1 MPPDDTLR
9 PLYDYATALL
19 QGVCRRP
26 FSLGSLPS
34 ADGVVFLRAKLDPAD
49 LDELAY
55 ADAYA
60 GMRAVLS
67 RWGGIRQDATGQPF
81 RIRFNF
87 YDERNDDVAFEQPVA
102 PAAPAQASAIAAAQ
116 PKRPRRT
123 RAARKR
129 RGTG

>member
-19 QGVCRRP
+19 KGMCRRP
-26 FSLGSLPS
+26 FSLGDLPS
-34 ADGVVFLRAKLDPAD
+34 ENGMVFLRAKLDPAD
-49 LDELAY
+49 LDELAF

-67 RWGGIRQDATGQPF
+67 RWGAVHEDANGQPF

-87 YDERNDDVAFEQPVA
+87 YDPRNDDVEFQPPVA
-102 PAAPAQASAIAAAQ
+102 PAAAPAARMAAA
-116 PKRPRRT
+116 PARPP
-123 RAARKR
+123 ARKR
-129 RGTG
+129 ASRRGRGRG